1 MDFVEG
7 IKCLEEK
14 MKNEDKSW
22 KGKNRKK
29 HLESF

>member
-29 HLESF
+29 NT